1 MPVVESARDLGVGLL
16 ITKSV
21 SPSVHINDVVSRANQ
36 RAAAIILRGFVS
48 RDARLLMRAF
58 ITYVRPIVQYNSS
71 IWSSSSVGDIESVE
85 RVQRRFTKR
94 LPGLKNMSYDQRLKL
109 LDVPSL
115 ELRRLRAD
123 LYWCYKI
130 LFGLV
135 AVTSDV
141 FFTKNFCTST
151 RGH

>member
-1 MPVVESARDLGVGLL
+1 
-16 ITKSV
+16 
-21 SPSVHINDVVSRANQ
+21 
-36 RAAAIILRGFVS
+36 
-48 RDARLLMRAF
+48 
-58 ITYVRPIVQYNSS
+58 
-71 IWSSSSVGDIESVE
+71 VGDIESVE

-94 LPGLKNMSYDQRLKL
+94 LPGLRNMSYDHRLKF

-135 AVTSDV
+135 AVTPDV
-141 FFTKNFCTST
+141 FSPRILLLLLAVTSTNCMNIILQLVYVQTFLLNGLST
-151 RGH
+151 RGTICLKALILAHCPDSN